1 MCVLKVKYIIIAANT
16 ALFQIR
22 LQPIGDCK
30 DWTVSYCSLVYF
42 RVVLCVTSTC
52 IVCNAHIMLCLVVC
66 NYGVCAYCSV
76 CTYACVCLYCVFVYS
91 M

>member
-1 MCVLKVKYIIIAANT
+1 MKIILLIIFNNETYNSRQNFSDYGITKFMCVLKVKYIIIIANT

-22 LQPIGDCK
+22 LQPIGDCE

-52 IVCNAHIMLCLVVC
+52 IVCNAHM
-66 NYGVCAYCSV
+66 
-76 CTYACVCLYCVFVYS
+76 
-91 M
+91 